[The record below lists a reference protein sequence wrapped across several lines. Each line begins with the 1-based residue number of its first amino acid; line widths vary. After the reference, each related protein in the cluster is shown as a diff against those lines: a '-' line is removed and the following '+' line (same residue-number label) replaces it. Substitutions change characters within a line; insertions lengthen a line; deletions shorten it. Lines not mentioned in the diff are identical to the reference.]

1 MNILTAAQARAISL
15 SNDENYINTMVKI
28 LCGHIEEAA
37 AKGNKFVAFYNDW
50 KTRAVINCPNIQ
62 RELEEL
68 GYKVEAR
75 NEVHG
80 DTWGVGLLPAR
91 LYISWH

>member
-1 MNILTAAQARAISL
+1 MDFSECRVRARSL
-15 SNDENYINTMVKI
+15 SNDEDYINSMVKI
-28 LCGHIEEAA
+28 LCGHAEEAA

-50 KTRAVINCPNIQ
+50 KVRAVINCPSIQ
-62 RELEEL
+62 RELEKL

-75 NEVHG
+75 NEIHSS
-80 DTWGVGLLPAR
+80 TWGVGLLPAR